1 MRCIAL
7 TISDKTD
14 DGLPDE
20 MNLLGIIGVVDPVR
34 NEVPE
39 AVKIAH
45 KAGIQVI
52 EITGDCME
60 TAKAVA
66 MEAGIYKLET

>member
-14 DGLPDE
+14 DDLPDE
-20 MNLLGIIGVVDPVR
+20 MNLLGVIGVVDPVR

-39 AVKIAH
+39 AVKLLI
-45 KAGIQVI
+45 
-52 EITGDCME
+52 
-60 TAKAVA
+60 
-66 MEAGIYKLET
+66 KLEFR